1 MRPGVT
7 RRPRASTTSSP
18 RAATRPSASRTSRS
32 AEGPSAGSTT
42 VPPWISIAGPDVRR
56 EGGGAL
62 LHVSWRAREATAEAR
77 RSQREGNGREGNG
90 WGSGAG
96 ARDPT
101 DHEIVEGRHRVSLGP
116 EPYPARPEPAVAVVE
131 PERTVEVAL
140 DVVADG
146 DHANRVPLPEGR
158 RLHPH
163 AGDLPAPP
171 IVGVE
176 VEVVLERVGPDDVV
190 LAVVEPEHDPAGRVL
205 PARHGLELHRRVDV
219 RVRPDRGDD
228 HVEDVLHRALD
239 EHVPAARRPR
249 HLLDGPRAVH
259 GLPVAQAPVLEVVA
273 HGHRGGRYP
282 QLGGGRRG
290 AHDSERRQGDR
301 APLAAPP
308 ALTVH
313 PGSGLVEVLGDRLPV
328 VALV

>member
-7 RRPRASTTSSP
+7 RRPRASTTSSPGAGRRFSP

-77 RSQREGNGREGNG
+77 RSQREGNG

-101 DHEIVEGRHRVSLGP
+101 DHEVVEGRHRVSLGP

-131 PERTVEVAL
+131 PERAVEVAL

-163 AGDLPAPP
+163 AGDLQAPP
-171 IVGVE
+171 VVGVE
-176 VEVVLERVGPDDVV
+176 AEVVLERVGPDDVV
-190 LAVVEPEHDPAGRVL
+190 LAVVEPEHDPARRVL
-205 PARHGLELHRRVDV
+205 PARHGLELDRRVDV
-219 RVRPDRGDD
+219 R
-228 HVEDVLHRALD
+228 
-239 EHVPAARRPR
+239 
-249 HLLDGPRAVH
+249 
-259 GLPVAQAPVLEVVA
+259 
-273 HGHRGGRYP
+273 
-282 QLGGGRRG
+282 
-290 AHDSERRQGDR
+290 
-301 APLAAPP
+301 
-308 ALTVH
+308 
-313 PGSGLVEVLGDRLPV
+313 
-328 VALV
+328 